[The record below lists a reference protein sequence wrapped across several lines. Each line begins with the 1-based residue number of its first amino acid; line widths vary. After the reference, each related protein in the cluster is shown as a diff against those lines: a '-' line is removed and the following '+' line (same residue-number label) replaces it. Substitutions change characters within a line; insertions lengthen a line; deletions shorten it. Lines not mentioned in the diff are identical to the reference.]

1 MYSFKNIKA
10 TFHEKVKNANTKADM
25 ALGIGEV
32 VGKSLVSATTAIIR
46 ETPNLM
52 INSIED
58 TMRKGNQAIKNDSLG
73 EDQIERF
80 SNFKEQA
87 QGDIETLKGYSNHGF
102 FQAISTEAIENR
114 EREKLEKQIEIEV
127 SRLEKLLLTFE
138 ELSETIDEMQ
148 TNDETILDDETA
160 GTDSEL
166 SDKLRELVAK
176 RSENAV
182 QILEIKAKLDALDTR
197 LSFYKKD
204 KEDEEDE
211 DESYT

>member
-73 EDQIERF
+73 EDQIEKF

-204 KEDEEDE
+204 KEDE

>member
-32 VGKSLVSATTAIIR
+32 VGKSLVSTTTAIIR
-46 ETPNLM
+46 EAPNLM
-52 INSIED
+52 ISSIED
-58 TMRKGNQAIKNDSLG
+58 TMRKGNQAIKNDSLD

-80 SNFKEQA
+80 ADFKEQA

-138 ELSETIDEMQ
+138 ELSEAIDEMQ
-148 TNDETILDDETA
+148 INDGTVLNSETVGEDF
-160 GTDSEL
+160 EL
-166 SDKLRELVAK
+166 SDKMHELVEK

-182 QILEIKAKLDALDTR
+182 QILEIKAKLDTLNTR
-197 LSFYKKD
+197 LGFYKKD
-204 KEDEEDE
+204 KKD
-211 DESYT
+211 

>member
-58 TMRKGNQAIKNDSLG
+58 TMRKGNQAIKNDSLD

-204 KEDEEDE
+204 KEDEDDE